1 MLRDR
6 CGAEL
11 GRLRFRAC
19 GACRAGRILDVRVVD
34 DRRREG
40 LGRELLL
47 ALLKRCPDHRWTT
60 TLQTGAGR
68 RFFTAMTEE
77 TSVPFPRGGP
87 LCEHLTGRLTG
98 RLTRAWRRATA
109 IGAG

>member
-47 ALLKRCPDHRWTT
+47 ALLERCPDHRWTT
-60 TLQTGAGR
+60 TLQTEAGR
-68 RFFTAMTEE
+68 RFFAAMTEE

-87 LCEHLTGRLTG
+87 LCAHLAS